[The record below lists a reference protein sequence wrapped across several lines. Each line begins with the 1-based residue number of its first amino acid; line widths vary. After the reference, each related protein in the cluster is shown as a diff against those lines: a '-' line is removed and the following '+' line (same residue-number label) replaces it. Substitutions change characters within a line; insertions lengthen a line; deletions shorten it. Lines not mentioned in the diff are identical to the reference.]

1 MQRQFNAGEIL
12 FRQGDPS
19 ETVYLIRSGTVA
31 VLKERPESPVVL
43 GHVGTG
49 EFLGEM
55 GAVEGLPRSATAQA
69 ETPVVADVFEK
80 TQFLE
85 LVSRDSALAFNL
97 IRRLSMRLR
106 DVDERIADMVPE
118 VQAETA
124 VPEPEAKASVE
135 AEPSRPITIRGGTFA
150 LQMYVGTEPIT
161 VPVLPYTVGR
171 IGDAAVDGEEAGPNL
186 GILDPEPYRLSPA
199 HFTLYADE
207 GRLQVRDCNSELGTI
222 VNGQSLGRDF
232 PMDHVVL
239 NAGENVVVAGG
250 DGSPYKFL
258 IDV

>member
-31 VLKERPESPVVL
+31 VLKERPETPVVL

-69 ETPVVADVFEK
+69 ETAVVADVFEK
-80 TQFLE
+80 AQFLE

-106 DVDERIADMVPE
+106 DVDDRIADMAPE
-118 VQAETA
+118 AQAETA
-124 VPEPEAKASVE
+124 VAEPVPAPVE
-135 AEPSRPITIRGGTFA
+135 AHPSRPITIRGGTFA
-150 LQMYVGTEPIT
+150 LQLYVGTEPIT

-199 HFTLYADE
+199 HFTLYAED

-239 NAGENVVVAGG
+239 KAGENVVVAGG